1 MLVVRF
7 AEMTCKTSGQCES
20 MRTCSCGHAVR
31 APPPQEGVA
40 AVFEE
45 PAAGANGAAAAADH
59 GRALLHDPRVARLGF
74 ALQFVIKARPAAC
87 CTRL

>member
-1 MLVVRF
+1 M
-7 AEMTCKTSGQCES
+7 
-20 MRTCSCGHAVR
+20 R

-40 AVFEE
+40 TVFEE

-74 ALQFVIKARPAAC
+74 ALQFVIQACPAARGARPEPWAHQPA
-87 CTRL
+87 RAGALSMQR